1 MIWVWILTA
10 IVALL
15 AISVAIFVVKELWQT
30 LLVLVIG
37 GIVIT
42 LILLISIPSFHSIIS
57 KVYLLTH

>member
-10 IVALL
+10 IVALI

-42 LILLISIPSFHSIIS
+42 LILIVYHYLVPKS
-57 KVYLLTH
+57 KFKT